1 MKHDLFAWQEVKIN
15 APHKVPKGHLFLRL
29 SAASPVFIQ
38 AEGVQSLLGVQ
49 TEFSVEISEAAQITV
64 AAKTGTRAFV
74 RVAPATSYEHYGEV
88 FTNIDRLPQESGMLA
103 DVTRAR
109 RQLEL
114 ERRQMMAE
122 IRAEA
127 AKVRAAMAP
136 AKAAK
141 AAEAAS
147 APVEDAQ
154 VIEEPA
160 PAVSEGADK

>member
-15 APHKVPKGHLFLRL
+15 APYEVPKGDLFLRL

-38 AEGVQSLLGVQ
+38 AEGVESLLGVQ
-49 TEFSVEISEAAQITV
+49 TEFAVEISEAAQITV
-64 AAKTGTRAFV
+64 AAKSGVRAFV
-74 RVAPATSYEHYGEV
+74 RVAPVTSYEHRGEV

-136 AKAAK
+136 AKDAK
-141 AAEAAS
+141 AADAVP
-147 APVEDAQ
+147 APVDDGD
-154 VIEEPA
+154 VIEKPA
-160 PAVSEGADK
+160 AAVSEGAAE

>member
-15 APHKVPKGHLFLRL
+15 APHEVPKGHLFLRL
-29 SAASPVFIQ
+29 SAATPVYIQ
-38 AEGVQSLLGVQ
+38 AEGVESLLGVQ
-49 TEFSVEISEAAQITV
+49 TDFSVEISEAAQITV
-64 AAKTGTRAFV
+64 AAKSGVRAFV
-74 RVAPATSYEHYGEV
+74 RVAPATSYEHHGEV

-103 DVTRAR
+103 EVTRAR

-127 AKVRAAMAP
+127 AKVRAALAP
-136 AKAAK
+136 AKVAK
-141 AAEAAS
+141 AADAVP
-147 APVEDAQ
+147 APVEDGQ

-160 PAVSEGADK
+160 PAVSEGAAI